1 MTNIEIFW
9 RSHGSR
15 SRAIDRHAR
24 ETPQSL
30 SPLIPIALLT
40 AFMLWAVINP
50 MW

>member
-15 SRAIDRHAR
+15 SRAIDRNER
-24 ETPQSL
+24 ETPSSL
-30 SPLIPIALLT
+30 GPLIPIALLT

>member
-15 SRAIDRHAR
+15 SRAIDQHAR
-24 ETPQSL
+24 EAPHSL
-30 SPLIPIALLT
+30 GPLIPIALLT

>member
-9 RSHGSR
+9 RSNGSR

-24 ETPQSL
+24 EAQYSL
-30 SPLIPIALLT
+30 GPLIPIGLLT